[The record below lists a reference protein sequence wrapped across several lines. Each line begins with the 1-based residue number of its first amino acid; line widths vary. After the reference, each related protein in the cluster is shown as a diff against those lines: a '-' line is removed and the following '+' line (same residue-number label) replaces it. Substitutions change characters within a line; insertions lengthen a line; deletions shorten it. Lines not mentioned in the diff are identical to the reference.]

1 MACSQIMVQLSIHK
15 VVMRLGLPQAGGMSD
30 RESSL
35 DNLPYTKYIQ
45 LCLGMSL
52 SLMVGNPSTKTNSSI
67 RATTKVPNDT
77 VEVVQMPFVW
87 GSTKASHCHDGTQY
101 IKVPKSDG
109 PLEGANEWLIQFNWT
124 KVKELWVVS
133 FWVVTLLKRGRVQ
146 LGFCSK
152 RSCSLK
158 WYVSHTYLRQLQ
170 ECCPYYCK

>member
-109 PLEGANEWLIQFNWT
+109 PLEGANE
-124 KVKELWVVS
+124 
-133 FWVVTLLKRGRVQ
+133 
-146 LGFCSK
+146 
-152 RSCSLK
+152 
-158 WYVSHTYLRQLQ
+158 
-170 ECCPYYCK
+170 